1 MAEKLTDT
9 DVFYMEQAPE
19 VIANKTGANVNDV
32 FFAEQ
37 APNKL
42 AKTLEVS
49 EDSVFHYKQA
59 PNLLANEYV
68 GEEPPAPVT
77 LVSIAVTA
85 PPTKITYA
93 IGDELDITG
102 MVVTGTY
109 SDFSTKVET
118 VTKDN
123 VTGFNSAEAGEKV
136 CTVTVRGKTTTFT
149 VTVQAG

>member
-32 FFAEQ
+32 FFAKQ
-37 APNKL
+37 APSKL

-49 EDSVFHYKQA
+49 EDSVFYYKQA

-68 GEEPPAPVT
+68 GEEPPTPVT
-77 LVSIAVTA
+77 LVSIAVTTL
-85 PPTKITYA
+85 PTKITYA

-109 SDFSTKVET
+109 SDSSTKVET
-118 VTKDN
+118 VTTDN
-123 VTGFNSAEAGEKV
+123 VTGFDSAEAGEKT
-136 CTVTVRGKTTTFT
+136 CTVTVSGKTATFT
-149 VTVQAG
+149 VTVSAS

>member
-32 FFAEQ
+32 FFA
-37 APNKL
+37 
-42 AKTLEVS
+42 
-49 EDSVFHYKQA
+49 KQA

-68 GEEPPAPVT
+68 GEEPPTPVT
-77 LVSIAVTA
+77 LVSIAVTTL
-85 PPTKITYA
+85 PTKITYA

>member
-1 MAEKLTDT
+1 M
-9 DVFYMEQAPE
+9 
-19 VIANKTGANVNDV
+19 
-32 FFAEQ
+32 
-37 APNKL
+37 
-42 AKTLEVS
+42 
-49 EDSVFHYKQA
+49 
-59 PNLLANEYV
+59 LANEYV
-68 GEEPPAPVT
+68 GEEPPTPVT
-77 LVSIAVTA
+77 LVSIAVTT

-136 CTVTVRGKTTTFT
+136 CTVTVRGKTTTFI

>member
-59 PNLLANEYV
+59 PNLLANEYA
-68 GEEPPAPVT
+68 GGDTPTPVT
-77 LVSIAVTA
+77 LVSIAVTT
-85 PPTKITYA
+85 PPTKTTYA
-93 IGDELDITG
+93 IGEALDLTG
-102 MVVTGTY
+102 LVVEGTY
-109 SDFSTKVET
+109 KGGTKRNLTITMANISGFDSSSATANQT
-118 VTKDN
+118 VTI
-123 VTGFNSAEAGEKV
+123 
-136 CTVTVRGKTTTFT
+136 TVGKLTTTFK
-149 VTVQAG
+149 VTINA

>member
-1 MAEKLTDT
+1 MAEKLQILM
-9 DVFYMEQAPE
+9 YSIWSKPHE

-37 APNKL
+37 APSKL

-68 GEEPPAPVT
+68 GEEPPTPVT
-77 LVSIAVTA
+77 LVSIAVTT

-93 IGDELDITG
+93 IGEELDITG

-136 CTVTVRGKTTTFT
+136 CTVTGK
-149 VTVQAG
+149 G

>member
-37 APNKL
+37 APSKL

-68 GEEPPAPVT
+68 GEEPPTPVT
-77 LVSIAVTA
+77 LVSIVVTT

-109 SDFSTKVET
+109 SDSSTKVET
-118 VTKDN
+118 VTTDN
-123 VTGFNSAEAGEKV
+123 VTGFDSAEAGEKT
-136 CTVTVRGKTTTFT
+136 CTVTVSGKTATFT
-149 VTVQAG
+149 VTVSVS

>member
-19 VIANKTGANVNDV
+19 VIANKTGVNVNDV

-37 APNKL
+37 DPSKL
-42 AKTLEVS
+42 AKTLDVS
-49 EDSVFHYKQA
+49 EDSVFHYKQD
-59 PNLLANEYV
+59 PNLLANEYA
-68 GEEPPAPVT
+68 GGDTPTPVT
-77 LVSIAVTA
+77 LTSIAVTT
-85 PPTKITYA
+85 PPAKTTYA
-93 IGDELDITG
+93 IGEVLDITG

-109 SDFSTKVET
+109 SDSSTKVET

-149 VTVQAG
+149 VTVQAE

>member
-68 GEEPPAPVT
+68 GEEPPTPVT
-77 LVSIAVTA
+77 LVSIAVTT

-102 MVVTGTY
+102 MV
-109 SDFSTKVET
+109 EQELT
-118 VTKDN
+118 VIP
-123 VTGFNSAEAGEKV
+123 A
-136 CTVTVRGKTTTFT
+136 
-149 VTVQAG
+149 